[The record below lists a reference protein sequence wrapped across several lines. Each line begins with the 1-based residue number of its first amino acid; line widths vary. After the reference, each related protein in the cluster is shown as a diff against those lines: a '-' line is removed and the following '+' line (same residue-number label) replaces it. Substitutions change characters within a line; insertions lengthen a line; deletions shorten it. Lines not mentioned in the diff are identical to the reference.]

1 MAAQPRSRALL
12 FLTVLAAP
20 GALGFETLLRA
31 LLFPPDFELLRAFLS
46 PVLTHLAWVLG
57 LVAAAGSLIGL
68 ALQRSIAHKRLA
80 RLPEGASEEVRY
92 QQVLAVFLLTTA
104 APQIPAIL
112 ATFAL
117 MFGAS
122 LTPVL
127 IGVGICSL
135 GVIAQALRVSSLAA
149 AARRRGRAP

>member
-1 MAAQPRSRALL
+1 MLFRSLL
-12 FLTVLAAP
+12 LTILAAP

-31 LLFPPDFELLRAFLS
+31 LLFDDDFELLRQFLS
-46 PVLTHLAWVLG
+46 PVLTPVAWVLG
-57 LVAAAGSLIGL
+57 LVAAAGSLAGL

-80 RLPEGASEEVRY
+80 RLPEGASFEVRY

-112 ATFAL
+112 ATFAF

-122 LTPVL
+122 LAPVL
-127 IGVGICSL
+127 VGVGICSL
-135 GVIAQALRVSSLAA
+135 GVIAQALRVSSLATTP
-149 AARRRGRAP
+149 RAGPAP